1 MEILSSRY
9 LSGSLKSSQRRIF
22 RSRYVRLN
30 GHRKK
35 MKTAR
40 LGGGS
45 PVRAWKI
52 RASARRVKIVLSS
65 PVRLLRKLKNFYFSM
80 LLKLAGE
87 HGHQKRITRARHL
100 PIAKSTADFN
110 NRLLMEIY
118 KSFVVSREMS
128 TS

>member
-1 MEILSSRY
+1 MEISSRY
-9 LSGSLKSSQRRIF
+9 MNGSLKFTPRRLF

-30 GHRKK
+30 GGQRRK

-45 PVRAWKI
+45 PVRAWRI
-52 RASARRVKIVLSS
+52 RASARRVKIFLSS
-65 PVRLLRKLKNFYFSM
+65 PMKLLRKLKNLYLTM

-87 HGHQKRITRARHL
+87 HGQKRITKARHL
-100 PIAKSTADFN
+100 PIARSTAEFN
-110 NRLLMEIY
+110 NRLLLEIY
-118 KSFVVSREMS
+118 KSFAVSREMA

>member
-9 LSGSLKSSQRRIF
+9 LSGSLKFGQRRLF

-35 MKTAR
+35 MRTAK

-65 PVRLLRKLKNFYFSM
+65 PVKLMRKLKNLYFTM

-87 HGHQKRITRARHL
+87 NGQKRITKTRHL
-100 PIAKSTADFN
+100 PIARSTADFN
-110 NRLLMEIY
+110 NRLLLEIY